1 MLNTGQFIVNDKS
14 NKYNS
19 LNSNKFVQSGNVPNA
34 QNLQYQK
41 QSSSKNNNSKNL
53 NMSQYGGMSTYQ
65 KLSKIYSNPTMP
77 SNSAQQQQ

>member
-41 QSSSKNNNSKNL
+41 
-53 NMSQYGGMSTYQ
+53 
-65 KLSKIYSNPTMP
+65 
-77 SNSAQQQQ
+77 